1 MYQATINQSWKFE
14 VKETNQLDIVEYKD
28 GHFHIQLPDGQTR
41 LANLVNADY
50 KTKTITL
57 EINKTQY
64 EVVLKDEFDTLI
76 ETLGFEKKTV
86 AKLDNVKAPMPGTVL
101 KILVTPGQAVVK
113 GDPLIILEAMKM
125 ENVLKASADVVIKK
139 ILVKEGDPVEKNKVL
154 IEL

>member
-57 EINKTQY
+57 EINKAQY

-76 ETLGFEKKTV
+76 EKLGFEKKT
-86 AKLDNVKAPMPGTVL
+86 ALKLDNIKAPMPGTVL
-101 KILVTPGQAVVK
+101 KILVTPGQALVK
-113 GDPLIILEAMKM
+113 GEPLIILEAMKM

>member
-76 ETLGFEKKTV
+76 ETLGFEKKT
-86 AKLDNVKAPMPGTVL
+86 AIKLDNIKAPMPGTVL
-101 KILVTPGQAVVK
+101 KILVTPGQALVK
-113 GDPLIILEAMKM
+113 GEPLIILEAMKM

>member
-57 EINKTQY
+57 EINKAQY

-76 ETLGFEKKTV
+76 EKLGFEKKT
-86 AKLDNVKAPMPGTVL
+86 AIKLDNIKAPMPGTVL
-101 KILVTPGQAVVK
+101 KILVTPGQALVK
-113 GDPLIILEAMKM
+113 GEPLIILEAMKM

>member
-1 MYQATINQSWKFE
+1 
-14 VKETNQLDIVEYKD
+14 
-28 GHFHIQLPDGQTR
+28 

-57 EINKTQY
+57 EINKAQY

-76 ETLGFEKKTV
+76 EKLGFEKKT
-86 AKLDNVKAPMPGTVL
+86 ALKLDNIKAPMPGTVL
-101 KILVTPGQAVVK
+101 KILVTPGQALVK
-113 GDPLIILEAMKM
+113 GEPLIILEAMKM

>member
-50 KTKTITL
+50 KNKTITL
-57 EINKTQY
+57 EINKAQY

-76 ETLGFEKKTV
+76 EKLGFEKKTV

>member
-1 MYQATINQSWKFE
+1 MYQTTINQSWKFE

-57 EINKTQY
+57 EINKAQY

-76 ETLGFEKKTV
+76 EKLGFEKKT
-86 AKLDNVKAPMPGTVL
+86 AIKLDNIKAPMPGTVL
-101 KILVTPGQAVVK
+101 KILVTPGQALVK
-113 GDPLIILEAMKM
+113 GEPLIILEAMKM